1 MEWIKI
7 SERESELISGK
18 VWVLKSTVNLFSY
31 RKKKCGRVLS
41 IYKGAA
47 SWENG
52 WSRWDWESADCYSIR
67 LEDGVHY
74 IWKGNNPQEYNFL
87 DNFYKAYWRE
97 ERLKYILRF

>member
-7 SERESELISGK
+7 SERESELISKK
-18 VWVLKSTVNLFSY
+18 VSLFSF
-31 RKKKCGRVLS
+31 RKLGRVLS

>member
-7 SERESELISGK
+7 SECESELISGK
-18 VWVLKSTVNLFSY
+18 VSLFSF
-31 RKKKCGRVLS
+31 RKKQSRVLS

-52 WSRWDWESADCYSIR
+52 WSRWDWESADCYSVR
-67 LEDGVHY
+67 LKDGVHY
-74 IWKGNNPQEYNFL
+74 VWRGHNPKEYNFL
-87 DNFYKAYWRE
+87 DNFYKSYERE